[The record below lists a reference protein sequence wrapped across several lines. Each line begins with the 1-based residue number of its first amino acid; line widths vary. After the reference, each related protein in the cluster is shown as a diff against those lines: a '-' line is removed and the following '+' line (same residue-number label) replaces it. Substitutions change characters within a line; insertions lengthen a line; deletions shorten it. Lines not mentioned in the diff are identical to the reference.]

1 MRSLV
6 LSDIHTDSDASYL
19 GLRRNPYQVALTQ
32 DKVTDPGL
40 VEASDRLLVGYK
52 EAWVKG
58 GDGSV
63 PSGTAYR
70 SIQLWPRNDNSRGQ
84 TSRLPLEPTAPHDA

>member
-1 MRSLV
+1 MELGFFTMP
-6 LSDIHTDSDASYL
+6 LHPPGSD
-19 GLRRNPYQVALTQ
+19 LTQ
-32 DKVTDPGL
+32 TLRDDLEQIVTLG
-40 VEASDRLLVGYK
+40 RLGYK